1 MLYKP
6 LIYVKKKTL
15 IRYSSINLKQSYG
28 IKIVVDKIKRASDFV
43 ITWISIDRTNLVNFY
58 IF

>member
-1 MLYKP
+1 ML
-6 LIYVKKKTL
+6 KKTL

-28 IKIVVDKIKRASDFV
+28 LKIVVYKIKRASDFV